1 MPPSSDDPAEL
12 AALRK
17 EWTEL
22 AGFVFQDDAN
32 GSDHSDIRH
41 WVVRLIDGDIADDDR
56 DGILSL
62 VYHSLNFDIPFAA
75 TKGVRDELLH
85 VVRMKLEDPAWRRF
99 ARDPGAE
106 ES

>member
-1 MPPSSDDPAEL
+1 MAPSDRDEL

-17 EWTEL
+17 EWVECGRAVL
-22 AGFVFQDDAN
+22 QADAD
-32 GSDHSDIRH
+32 GGDHSILHH

-75 TKGVRDELLH
+75 TRGVREELRH
-85 VVRMKLEDPAWRRF
+85 VVRMKIRDPAWRF
-99 ARDPGAE
+99 PPE
-106 ES
+106 PLEV